1 MAPYSK
7 AANKV
12 RNGKSPKVLDPMRHL
27 VINLSIKLYFCF
39 VLSLNSES
47 NEEESIPLYSEI
59 TSQIVWLQFVTGS
72 RDHFAMQELEER
84 STRSR
89 GNDGIEYR
97 NRLNE
102 GFDGTGPGIRV
113 RYAQLRNCIDIS
125 PFIS

>member
-1 MAPYSK
+1 M
-7 AANKV
+7 V
-12 RNGKSPKVLDPMRHL
+12 
-27 VINLSIKLYFCF
+27 FF
-39 VLSLNSES
+39 SLCSES